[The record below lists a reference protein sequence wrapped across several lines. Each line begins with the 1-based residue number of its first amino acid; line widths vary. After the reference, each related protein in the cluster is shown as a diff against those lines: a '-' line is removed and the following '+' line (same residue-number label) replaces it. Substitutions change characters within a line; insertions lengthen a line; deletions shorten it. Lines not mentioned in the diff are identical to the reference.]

1 MPRLS
6 WPVAWTAA
14 GAAAVALLAAN
25 LAAPPVL
32 AVSAP
37 PANAVV
43 PAENAAPRQ
52 GAGGAAGTDVTPPST
67 PPTVYACPP
76 PLPTGSSQGVIG
88 LCWSPS
94 TDDVA
99 VTGYEVYRLTAAGFV
114 KAASTT
120 STSFVTTGLTVGR
133 TYTFYLVAKDA
144 TGNTSR
150 PTAPFSTPAVT
161 GMSVSP
167 TPVTGDTTPP
177 SKPAGLRANCLPDFR
192 GTSLCW
198 SESTDDVGVAA
209 YDIYRRTDTAWI
221 LAGTKPGGT
230 WNFLEGNLV
239 TGQTYTYVIVAR
251 DAAGNLSL
259 PSDPVNVIASGGY
272 PGTNSPPASPPP
284 PATCK
289 VEYSAW
295 SFPGGFTASVKITN
309 TGSSAVSGW
318 TLRFAFPDAGQKVAQ
333 GYSATWSQSGKD
345 VTAVNLL
352 WNQVIEPG
360 KTVLI
365 GFTGKQTGAN
375 PDPAAFTLHNG
386 TCVKS

>member
-25 LAAPPVL
+25 VAAPPVL

-37 PANAVV
+37 PVNAAVF
-43 PAENAAPRQ
+43 ADHAAPRPVAS
-52 GAGGAAGTDVTPPST
+52 GTGGTDVTPP
-67 PPTVYACPP
+67 
-76 PLPTGSSQGVIG
+76 I
-88 LCWSPS
+88 
-94 TDDVA
+94 
-99 VTGYEVYRLTAAGFV
+99 
-114 KAASTT
+114 
-120 STSFVTTGLTVGR
+120 
-133 TYTFYLVAKDA
+133 
-144 TGNTSR
+144 
-150 PTAPFSTPAVT
+150 STPAVT
-161 GMSVSP
+161 GTSVSP
-167 TPVTGDTTPP
+167 TPVAGDTTPP

-221 LAGTKPGGT
+221 LVGTKPAGT

-259 PSDPVNVIASGGY
+259 PSDPIDVIASGGY
-272 PGTNSPPASPPP
+272 PGTNSPPASPPASPSVSTSP

-289 VEYSAW
+289 VEYGSW
-295 SFPGGFTASVKITN
+295 SFPGGFTARVKITN

-345 VTAVNLL
+345 VTAVNLS
-352 WNQVIEPG
+352 WNKVIDPG
-360 KTVLI
+360 KSVLI
-365 GFTGKQTGAN
+365 GFTGRQTGAN
-375 PDPAAFTLHNG
+375 PDPAAFTLNNR